1 MIVLDEDG
9 VAQRLAVIRAPAE
22 EDRPFLKRTEARDR
36 LSRVEDGHGVSTS
49 RVAEPTRQG
58 GDTGEVLEKVQGDSF
73 GLQDGSPIA
82 FDLEETVSILCAFS
96 ILAVD
101 GKDEGRIHGPKGLH
115 GCGKTGDHQRLLG
128 DDARAR
134 WCGREKECGC
144 RDVAKGEIFLECT
157 SNGTLYVGNRGPDHR
172 LRSQHGAQLL
182 LTADEHGL
190 ISAQAC
196 TAILVIGNDLR
207 RSLGGKLLI
216 PQFPL
221 QPLDLLGLL
230 GLLLDDAIQRFVEID
245 VARHRNADG

>member
-1 MIVLDEDG
+1 MIVFDEDG

-22 EDRPFLKRTEARDR
+22 ADRPFLKRTEARDR
-36 LSRVEDGHGVSTS
+36 LSRVEDGHGVSANC
-49 RVAEPTRQG
+49 VAEPTRQG

-82 FDLEETVSILCAFS
+82 FDLEETISILCAFS
-96 ILAVD
+96 ILAAD
-101 GKDEGRIHGPKGLH
+101 GEDEGRIHGSKDSY

-128 DDARAR
+128 DDACER
-134 WCGREKECGC
+134 WCGRGKECGC
-144 RDVAKGEIFLECT
+144 RDVAKGEVLLECM
-157 SNGTLYVGNRGPDHR
+157 SNGALYVGNRGPDHR
-172 LRSQHGAQLL
+172 LRSQHGSQLL
-182 LTADEHGL
+182 LTAGEHGL
-190 ISAQAC
+190 ISTQGC

-216 PQFPL
+216 LQFPL

-245 VARHRNADG
+245 VARHCNADG